1 MNKGISLWE
10 KAKTVIPGGNC
21 LLSKRPE
28 RYAPDIWPTYY
39 SRAKG
44 IEIWDL
50 EGNKFIDMAQMG
62 IGTAILGYSHP
73 AVDDAV
79 KSIIDRGI
87 NTTLNCPE
95 EVYLAEKLLSI
106 DTFAGGVKF
115 ARTGGEAMSI
125 AVRIARAYTGKDD
138 IAFSGYHGWSDW
150 YLASNLSSSDSLKD
164 HLLPG
169 LDPVGVPK
177 NLKGTAIPFKYNNC
191 EDLKNQIKDKEIA
204 AIVIEGARYDLANQD
219 FLKEIKKS
227 CEEKNCLLII
237 DEISSGWRACLGG
250 IYHTYEEVVPDIVV
264 YGKAM
269 GNGYPISAIVGKKS
283 VMESAQDTFVSS
295 TFWTERMGFVAALA
309 TINELEQKNVPDH
322 INYIGKYIGD
332 MWKKVFS
339 EFEIDAK
346 VTEYAP
352 LITFKLNYIKNAEI
366 LTFIT
371 QEMLKKGY
379 LSAPSIYVSASHTKD
394 AVDEYIK
401 NFRDVIKS
409 LSEHLSD
416 DTLFKKLETRVK
428 EEGFARLT

>member
-28 RYAPDIWPTYY
+28 RYLPDMWPTYY

-44 IEIWDL
+44 IEVWDL

-62 IGTAILGYSHP
+62 IGTAILGYSNDF
-73 AVDDAV
+73 VDGAV
-79 KSIIDRGI
+79 KSAIDQGV

-125 AVRIARAYTGKDD
+125 AVRLARAYTGKDD
-138 IAFSGYHGWSDW
+138 VAFSGYHGWSDW
-150 YLASNLSSSDSLKD
+150 YLASNLSSTESLND

-169 LDPVGVPK
+169 LDPAGVPK
-177 NLKGTAIPFKYNNC
+177 NLKGTAIPFKYNDC
-191 EDLKNQIKDKEIA
+191 KDLKKQIKDKEIA

-219 FLKEIKKS
+219 FLVEIKRA
-227 CEEKNCLLII
+227 CEEKKCLLII

-250 IYHTYEEVVPDIVV
+250 IYHTYEDITPDIVV

-269 GNGYPISAIVGKKS
+269 GNGYPISAIVGKKV
-283 VMESAQDTFVSS
+283 VMESAQDTFISS
-295 TFWTERMGFVAALA
+295 TFWTERIGFVAALA
-309 TINELEQKNVPDH
+309 TISQLEEKNIPDQ
-322 INYIGKYIGD
+322 ITQIGKYIGD
-332 MWKKVFS
+332 MWRKVFS
-339 EFEIDAK
+339 EFGIDAK

-352 LITFKLNYIKNAEI
+352 LITFKLNYKNNAEI
-366 LTFIT
+366 LTYIS

-379 LSAPSIYVSASHTKD
+379 LSASSIYVSASHTKD
-394 AVDEYIK
+394 AIDEYTK
-401 NFRDVIKS
+401 SFRDVISS
-409 LSEHLSD
+409 LSALLKTSTLSAS
-416 DTLFKKLETRVK
+416 LETRVR